1 MLVPAKSLPFQFGHT
16 RGKPEQADV
25 PRGVVCCLSLPLDE
39 SGHKCH
45 DPGADASA
53 DARVNHASGRSL
65 GAVLILVVLR
75 GSRGSRTFAAT
86 RAKRFEGCGAS
97 ICFRDFRDFA
107 LDPVAALLGPHPV
120 VVRGVLAA
128 RVLCGRGGHTSEEI
142 IFLQALVRLSRCD
155 TAVAGKCVRCIVMA
169 TLFRLGAELV
179 RFLDRVVHFLFAL
192 GGLVRFCNGCSTARR
207 DAFVARCIWAPEVRF
222 RGRLIDLGGSRSV
235 GSLWLRRRRSF
246 CRTCS

>member
-86 RAKRFEGCGAS
+86 RAKRFEGGGAS

-128 RVLCGRGGHTSEEI
+128 RVLCGHGGHTSEEI
-142 IFLQALVRLSRCD
+142 ISLQALVRLRRCD
-155 TAVAGKCVRCIVMA
+155 TTFAREFGISGVVATYGRSI
-169 TLFRLGAELV
+169 TGFFLGAELV
-179 RFLDRVVHFLFAL
+179 GLGVFLLLEALGHGRFGNGGSIALRLALL
-192 GGLVRFCNGCSTARR
+192 GGLVF
-207 DAFVARCIWAPEVRF
+207 AP
-222 RGRLIDLGGSRSV
+222 DLGYLAVSV
-235 GSLWLRRRRSF
+235 LGAG
-246 CRTCS
+246 